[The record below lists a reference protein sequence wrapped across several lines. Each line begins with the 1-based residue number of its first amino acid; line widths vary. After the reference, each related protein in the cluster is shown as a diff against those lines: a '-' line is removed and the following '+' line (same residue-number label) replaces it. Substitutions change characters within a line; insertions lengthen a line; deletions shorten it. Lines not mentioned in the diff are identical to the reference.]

1 MEIVYA
7 GDRATGR
14 LSFSPS
20 PLLERCFVARQDQV
34 RNQAAYVLGNARLAS
49 AWLTRPALGLDRR
62 CPCSLLVDPDSYR
75 QVGQYLTRI
84 EHGVY

>member
-1 MEIVYA
+1 MQAIELLGACPSV
-7 GDRATGR
+7 R
-14 LSFSPS
+14 LRCWSAQF
-20 PLLERCFVARQDQV
+20 RCFVARQDQV

-84 EHGVY
+84 EYGVY